1 MQISRPY
8 TAHERELIDKALKTI
23 PITQLPDA
31 LNYEPVRPFSAVAAA
46 TQRNATT
53 VYSKAQVR
61 RADS

>member
-8 TAHERELIDKALKTI
+8 TAHERELIETALKKI
-23 PITQLPDA
+23 SITKLPDA

-46 TQRNATT
+46 TQRNTTT

-61 RADS
+61 RAYS